1 MSSTNEMFPKRNMS
15 AQAIRKREYRQ
26 VERERKRERT
36 FISAYL
42 EIKYPDTYKEI
53 KGAYK
58 EAVDRYPGSTDITK
72 TYHFRKWSNQIL
84 GNRRGL
90 MTPQLPILTP
100 LATLQQQQHQ
110 SPPPVPEP
118 HQSPPPVPE
127 PQRVIETQPSE
138 SKPSPETQPSESEP
152 PPETQPSESE
162 PPPEIQDQPPV
173 PTETRSN
180 VVSGLTLQE
189 MEITA
194 SEVVKALQSDRELM
208 DLIESFDLPDGVW
221 DNELA
226 VPDYVLQSDLEW

>member
-15 AQAIRKREYRQ
+15 AQAIRKWEYRQ

-58 EAVDRYPGSTDITK
+58 EAVDRYPGSADITK

-100 LATLQQQQHQ
+100 LATLQ
-110 SPPPVPEP
+110 
-118 HQSPPPVPE
+118 
-127 PQRVIETQPSE
+127 PS
-138 SKPSPETQPSESEP
+138 
-152 PPETQPSESE
+152 PETQPSESE

-194 SEVVKALQSDRELM
+194 SEVVKALQNDRELM
-208 DLIESFDLPDGVW
+208 DLIESFDIPDGVW
-221 DNELA
+221 NNELA

>member
-15 AQAIRKREYRQ
+15 AQAIRKWEYRQ

-58 EAVDRYPGSTDITK
+58 EAVDRYPGSADITK

-100 LATLQQQQHQ
+100 LATLQ
-110 SPPPVPEP
+110 
-118 HQSPPPVPE
+118 
-127 PQRVIETQPSE
+127 
-138 SKPSPETQPSESEP
+138 PSPETQPSESEP

-194 SEVVKALQSDRELM
+194 SEVVKALQNDRELM
-208 DLIESFDLPDGVW
+208 DLIESFDIPDGVW
-221 DNELA
+221 NNELA